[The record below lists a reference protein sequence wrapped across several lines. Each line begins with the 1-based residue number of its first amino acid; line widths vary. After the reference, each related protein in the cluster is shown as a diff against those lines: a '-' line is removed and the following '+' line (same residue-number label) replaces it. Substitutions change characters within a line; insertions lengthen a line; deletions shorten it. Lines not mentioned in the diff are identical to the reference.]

1 MFSTVLDCAGRPLV
15 LDQPRICGIVNVT
28 LDSFSDGGRFLDPA
42 AAVAHALQLVAEGAD
57 LLDIGAESTR
67 PGAEAVSSDTQVARI
82 VPLIEALTA
91 QTAVPISIDT
101 SDPQVMRAALA
112 AGAGMI
118 NDVRA
123 LRADGALEVAA
134 DSRAV
139 VCLMHMQGEPRIMQD
154 APYYDDVV
162 GEVHRFLS
170 DRVLA
175 CQFAGIDKK
184 RIVIDPGFGF
194 GKTLEHNLLLLARL
208 EQFSEIAPVMAGLSR
223 KSMIASLTGQQA
235 VDRRIHGSVAAALIA
250 VQRGAAIVRVHDVA
264 ATRDALKVWQ
274 GVAALPAMTRK
285 SPTAAKPGLWDDD

>member
-1 MFSTVLDCAGRPLV
+1 MFSTVLDCGGRELV
-15 LDQPRICGIVNVT
+15 LDKPRICGIVNIT
-28 LDSFSDGGRFLDPA
+28 SDSFSDGGQFLDPA
-42 AAVAHALQLVAEGAD
+42 AAIAHALQLVEEGAD

-67 PGAEAVSSDTQVARI
+67 PGASSSDATEQIARV
-82 VPLIEALTA
+82 VPVIEALVA
-91 QTAVPISIDT
+91 QTTVPISIDT

-123 LRADGALEVAA
+123 LRADDALEAA
-134 DSRAV
+134 AESTAV
-139 VCLMHMQGEPRIMQD
+139 VCLMHMQGEPRVMQD

-194 GKTLEHNLLLLARL
+194 GKNLDHNLLLLAQL
-208 EQFSEIAPVMAGLSR
+208 ERFAEIAPVMVGLSR
-223 KSMIASLTGQQA
+223 KSMIASLTGQSG
-235 VDRRIHGSVAAALIA
+235 VDRRIHGSLAAALIA

-264 ATRDALKVWQ
+264 ATADVLRVWQ
-274 GVAALPAMTRK
+274 GVAALQMPVRK
-285 SPTAAKPGLWDDD
+285 AKPALNPALWDDE

>member
-1 MFSTVLDCAGRPLV
+1 MFSTVLDCTGRELV
-15 LDQPRICGIVNVT
+15 LDKPRICGIVNVT
-28 LDSFSDGGRFLDPA
+28 ADSFSDGGRFLDPTEA
-42 AAVAHALQLVAEGAD
+42 IAHALQLVEEGAD

-67 PGAEAVSSDTQVARI
+67 PGASPVDAAEQIARI
-82 VPLIEALTA
+82 VPVIEAVAA
-91 QTAVPISIDT
+91 QTVLPISVDT
-101 SDPQVMRAALA
+101 SDPAVMRAALV

-118 NDVRA
+118 NDARA
-123 LRADGALEVAA
+123 LRVEGALEAA
-134 DSRAV
+134 AESTAV

-194 GKTLEHNLLLLARL
+194 GKTLEHNLSLLAQL
-208 EQFSEIAPVMAGLSR
+208 ERFAEIAPVMAGLSR
-223 KSMIASLTGQQA
+223 KSMIASLTGQQE

-250 VQRGAAIVRVHDVA
+250 IQRGASIVRVHDVA
-264 ATRDALKVWQ
+264 ATLDALKVWQ
-274 GVAALPAMTRK
+274 GVANLQ
-285 SPTAAKPGLWDDD
+285 TAARKPKAASNTRLWDDD

>member
-1 MFSTVLDCAGRPLV
+1 
-15 LDQPRICGIVNVT
+15 
-28 LDSFSDGGRFLDPA
+28 
-42 AAVAHALQLVAEGAD
+42 
-57 LLDIGAESTR
+57 
-67 PGAEAVSSDTQVARI
+67 
-82 VPLIEALTA
+82 
-91 QTAVPISIDT
+91 
-101 SDPQVMRAALA
+101 
-112 AGAGMI
+112 
-118 NDVRA
+118 
-123 LRADGALEVAA
+123 VAA